1 MLKSMKHLLGYQLEA
16 KDGLMGEVKD
26 FYFDDRRWGI
36 RYLVVDT
43 GNWLPGRLVLISPNS
58 MGTPDWATQRFPI
71 HLTKEQIENSPD
83 INKEKP
89 VSRQKE
95 QQLVNYYRW
104 PAYWGEFEPL
114 FPAPKGLDPAPVTE
128 EIQAALEGGE
138 RDVPGHDNPHLRSF
152 EEVVNYSVQ
161 GVSEE
166 IGHADDGIVEE
177 ETWTIRYVVVH
188 VGKWFRDK
196 KVLLSPSWI
205 KSVDWANNQMTVDFP
220 EEQIEYCPEYEPSTP
235 INRKLETMMYDYFGR
250 PVYWE

>member
-26 FYFDDRRWGI
+26 FYFDDRMWGI

-43 GNWLPGRLVLISPNS
+43 GNWLPGRLVLVSPKS
-58 MGTPDWATQRFPI
+58 LGTPDWTTQRFPI

-83 INKEKP
+83 IDTEKP

-104 PAYWGEFEPL
+104 PAYWGEFDPL
-114 FPAPKGLDPAPVTE
+114 FPAPRELEQAPVPE
-128 EIQAALEGGE
+128 EIQQALERWE
-138 RDVPGHDNPHLRSF
+138 RDVSGHDNPHLRSF
-152 EEVVNYSVQ
+152 EEVVKYSIQ

-177 ETWTIRYVVVH
+177 ESWTIRYIVVYI
-188 VGKWFRDK
+188 GKWFRGK
-196 KVLLSPSWI
+196 KVLVPPTWI
-205 KSVDWANNQMTVDFP
+205 KSVQWADNQMVVDFT
-220 EEQIEYCPEYEPSTP
+220 EEQIENCPEYDPSTP
-235 INRKLETMMYDYFGR
+235 INRELETMVYDSFGR
-250 PVYWE
+250 PAYWD